1 MIERSGDLPD
11 DVEELKAMALATSA
25 RADLSDAEAA
35 RSEVLE
41 LKAEVND
48 LAETNAMAKAEIA
61 RLTSIL
67 KTLRR
72 GRFGRRP
79 EKLGADEAEQQ
90 SFAFEEVETG
100 LEAIATRLAAKSEAG
115 PRKTPRDK
123 PRFPSHL
130 ERVEEVLE
138 PEVPPAFE
146 GKERAG
152 SAGGGRTWAAVATM
166 LQTCK
171 MNGAGPYAWAKLN
184 LERIANRWPNNDID
198 ALMPRNFRP
207 LA

>member
-72 GRFGRRP
+72 GRFGKRS

-90 SFAFEEVETG
+90 SFAFE
-100 LEAIATRLAAKSEAG
+100 
-115 PRKTPRDK
+115 
-123 PRFPSHL
+123 
-130 ERVEEVLE
+130 
-138 PEVPPAFE
+138 
-146 GKERAG
+146 
-152 SAGGGRTWAAVATM
+152 
-166 LQTCK
+166 
-171 MNGAGPYAWAKLN
+171 
-184 LERIANRWPNNDID
+184 
-198 ALMPRNFRP
+198 
-207 LA
+207 